1 MIRKGR
7 ICVNR
12 VMNFVDKFSICL
24 NKIFILLIY
33 SANLPKDISII
44 AQLIS
49 GVDNTA
55 CYICGFL

>member
-12 VMNFVDKFSICL
+12 VMNFVDKFSICQ

-49 GVDNTA
+49 EVDNTA